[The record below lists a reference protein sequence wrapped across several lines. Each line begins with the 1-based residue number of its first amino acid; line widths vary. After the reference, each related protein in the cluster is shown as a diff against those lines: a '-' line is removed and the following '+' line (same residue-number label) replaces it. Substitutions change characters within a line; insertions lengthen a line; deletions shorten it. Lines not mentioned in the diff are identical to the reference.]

1 MDHTSKT
8 RCWPIMHEGST
19 HIPKHEKSRAK
30 RNVAGSRGRIGS
42 LDQASVCMTRMP
54 KSGAKSC

>member
-1 MDHTSKT
+1 MDHTSKS

-19 HIPKHEKSRAK
+19 HIPTHEKSRAK
-30 RNVAGSRGRIGS
+30 RNVAGSRGHIGN
-42 LDQASVCMTRMP
+42 LDQVSGYMIRMP